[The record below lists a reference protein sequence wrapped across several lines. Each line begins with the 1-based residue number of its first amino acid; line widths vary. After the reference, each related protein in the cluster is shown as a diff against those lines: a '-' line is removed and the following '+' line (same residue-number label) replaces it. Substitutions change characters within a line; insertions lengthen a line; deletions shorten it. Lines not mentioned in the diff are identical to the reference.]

1 MTVGLSFSESATSSS
16 DHQRQNGQP
25 TRQQSPQ
32 KLTDPMLLDDT
43 QHTIF
48 IHDID
53 REIEDSS
60 SQEDTVKFLPGFTGT
75 SIPSFLFIGTKP
87 AGNEL
92 VLYQEP
98 TSLTIPKEKDNVRK
112 AIAETRARTR
122 ARQAELGSLSTTGN
136 ASTESTG
143 AIQPNNEP
151 ARQRCGDAMDI
162 DAVF

>member
-1 MTVGLSFSESATSSS
+1 
-16 DHQRQNGQP
+16 
-25 TRQQSPQ
+25 
-32 KLTDPMLLDDT
+32 MLLDDT

-53 REIEDSS
+53 REIEDSN
-60 SQEDTVKFLPGFTGT
+60 SQEDTVNFLPGFTGN
-75 SIPSFLFIGTKP
+75 SIPSFLILGTKP
-87 AGNEL
+87 TGNEL

-98 TSLTIPKEKDNVRK
+98 TSLTIPKEEDNVRR

-122 ARQAELGSLSTTGN
+122 EKQAELRSLSTTGN
-136 ASTESTG
+136 TSTESTG

-151 ARQRCGDAMDI
+151 ARHRCDDAMDI